1 MGWDPWN
8 EDVQG
13 LVETFSYEEVFDEHG
28 SHFTFFHEMY
38 RIDKDENGVLTPVLG
53 EQFTPKDIRE
63 KYYET
68 SEYRQEILDE
78 LSYDDV
84 VELVQTDKN
93 LSEGSFLV
101 HREWRKEKMDL
112 LGLEPGQLRYLIV
125 DCYIRHP
132 QLRGQIK

>member
-13 LVETFSYEEVFDEHG
+13 LVETYSYEEVFDEHG

-38 RIDKDENGVLTPVLG
+38 RIDEDENGVLTPVLG
-53 EQFTPKDIRE
+53 EQFTPKDIRQ

-93 LSEGSFLV
+93 LSEGSFFV
-101 HREWRKEKMDL
+101 HREWVNEKMDL
-112 LGLEPGQLRYLIV
+112 LGLEPGQLGYLIV
-125 DCYIRHP
+125 DSYIRYP
-132 QLRGQIK
+132 DLRGQIK